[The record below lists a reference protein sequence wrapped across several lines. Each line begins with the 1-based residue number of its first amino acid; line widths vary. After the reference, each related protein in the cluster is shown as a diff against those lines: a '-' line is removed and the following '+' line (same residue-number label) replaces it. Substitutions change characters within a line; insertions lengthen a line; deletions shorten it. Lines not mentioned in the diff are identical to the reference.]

1 MRTNIVINDNLI
13 SEAMLLTGIRTKRE
27 VVDQALRLLVRNSK
41 QMEALLALQGNIH
54 WEGNLAEMRE
64 GRFLHEESPAYG
76 ARAEQHTS
84 TVGRAGAATADDEKQ

>member
-76 ARAEQHTS
+76 EHTS